1 MLKYLQFSYPHCV
14 ILVLFETYPTLDR
27 LLLSNA
33 LLTSFFSC
41 SDLSISLFCSHFF
54 LRNWGF
60 FSKWVVAC
68 ANWSLFGA
76 WFFIA
81 RSWSTGAF
89 LINFGR
95 KIVDRV
101 VRSDLLFDKMDSLIL
116 IVSFECF
123 NSICNISF
131 QRSEINLDLLLGH
144 CVSYTRNNVIMY

>member
-1 MLKYLQFSYPHCV
+1 MLKYLQFSDPHCV
-14 ILVLFETYPTLDR
+14 ILVLNETYPTLDR

-41 SDLSISLFCSHFF
+41 SDLGLSLFCSNFF
-54 LRNWGF
+54 LRNCGF
-60 FSKWVVAC
+60 FSQWVVAC
-68 ANWSLFGA
+68 ANWSLFCA

-95 KIVDRV
+95 KIVDWV
-101 VRSDLLFDKMDSLIL
+101 VRSDLLFDKMDSLML
-116 IVSFECF
+116 IVLFKCF
-123 NSICNISF
+123 NLICNIF
-131 QRSEINLDLLLGH
+131 LQRSEINLDLLLGH